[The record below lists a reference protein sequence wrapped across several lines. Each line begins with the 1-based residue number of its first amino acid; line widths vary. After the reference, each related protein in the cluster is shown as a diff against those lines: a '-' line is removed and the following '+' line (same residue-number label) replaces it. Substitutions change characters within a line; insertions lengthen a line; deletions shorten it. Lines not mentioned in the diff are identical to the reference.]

1 MSKRD
6 ELMRAGG
13 ANVLASMGAGRG
25 PDLPAGLDPLAAA
38 RRPARLEGLTRDKA
52 AARISIDRI
61 VADPDQPRREF
72 DPAELAQLAESLR
85 SRGQLQPI
93 RVRWSEEQGAYV
105 VLVGERRW
113 RAARMAG
120 LAELSCVVQ
129 EQELMPEDRLAVQ
142 LIENALRS
150 DLRPIEQARSFQAL
164 MAAKSWSTRQLAAEL
179 AIHAAT
185 ITRALALLDLSAEV
199 QARVEQGGLSPAT
212 AYEVSKLENPAA
224 QAELVEAVVEQ
235 KLTRTEVAAAVQA
248 VKSRRAAPSG
258 KPDPATFDLGECVV
272 TVRWKKPGPTAAQ
285 ALRKALKEA
294 QERERGDA
302 DAA

>member
-1 MSKRD
+1 MSQRE
-6 ELMRAGG
+6 ELLRAGG
-13 ANVLASMGAGRG
+13 ANVLDSMGAGRG
-25 PDLPAGLDPLAAA
+25 PELPAGLDPLAAA
-38 RRPARLEGLTRDKA
+38 RRPAHLEGLTRDKA

-72 DPAELAQLAESLR
+72 DPPELDQLAESLR

-93 RVRWSEEQGAYV
+93 RVRWSEGQGAYV

-129 EQELMPEDRLAVQ
+129 EQELTPEDRLAVQ

-150 DLRPIEQARSFQAL
+150 DLRPIEQARSYQAL
-164 MAAKSWSTRQLAAEL
+164 MASKSWSTRQLAAEL
-179 AIHAAT
+179 AIHATT
-185 ITRALALLDLSAEV
+185 ITKALALLDLPAVV
-199 QARVEQGGLSPAT
+199 QDRVEQGGLSPAT
-212 AYEVSKLENPAA
+212 AYEVSKLEDPGA
-224 QAELVEAVVEQ
+224 QAELAEAVVEQ
-235 KLTRTEVAAAVQA
+235 RLTRSEVAAAVQA
-248 VKSRRAAPSG
+248 VKSRRVAPAA
-258 KPDPATFDLGECVV
+258 KPDPASYDLGECVV
-272 TVRWKKPGPTAAQ
+272 TIRWKKAGPSAAQ

-294 QERERGDA
+294 QERERGEA